1 MPAPSTPSAP
11 SPVPS
16 PTPSLIDQL
25 LDAMRLRCIGPPR
38 GGRVVA
44 VAGDPVEPAVFYFGA
59 VAGGIWKTE
68 DAGATW
74 ENVSDGYLKTSSVG
88 ALAVSDSDPNVIY
101 AGMGESTIRAD
112 VSHGDGVYKSTDR
125 GRSWVHLGLADT
137 RHVSEIC
144 IHPRDPDRVYVAALG
159 HAFGPNPERGVYRS
173 TDGGAG
179 WERVLY
185 LDERAGRTS
194 PSRCDGT
201 GAADLALDVRNPT
214 ILYASLWRVHR
225 NFWELAS
232 GGPGSGLWRST
243 DSGTTWTEI
252 TPNLGLPASA
262 VLGKIGVAASP
273 ARSGRVWAL
282 VESDTAPGLYR
293 SDDFGE
299 TWTLASD
306 RQDLRYRP
314 WYYMHVFADPQD
326 EDTVY
331 VNNLRMWK
339 STDAGAHFTPLPT
352 PHGDNHDLWIDPR
365 DNRRMIQGNDG
376 GANVSFNAGASWSSV
391 YNQLTAQLYTVD
403 TDGRAPHYLVYG
415 TQQDNSSIGVPSS
428 ANDGAI
434 TWADCRVAGT
444 GESGYVAVDP
454 RDPDVVYVGAVG
466 SSPGGGGALQRYD
479 HRTGQIRLVNVWP
492 EHHGGIGPGELKY
505 RFGWT
510 FPIRFSP
517 HDPNVLYTGG
527 NRVFRSTDEGQSW
540 EPISPD
546 LTRAAADKLGPS
558 GGPITLD
565 TSGAEHYCTLYT
577 LAESP
582 HEPGVLWAGSDDGL
596 VHLSRDGGRSWRN
609 VTPPDLPEWSFVR
622 TVEPS
627 PHAPGTLYLAATR
640 YKLDDPAPYLYRTA
654 DYGGSWQAITG
665 SGDLAIPA
673 DDFTRVIRADPHCP
687 GVLYAGTE
695 TGLHVSLDDGAT
707 WRRWRSNFPVT
718 PVYDLKIEG
727 TDLVVATHGRS
738 FWILDDLTPLHQA
751 AAGAGDGPGSDSDAG
766 ANTDPGS
773 DSNIGSG
780 TGPDSGSSF
789 GLAADHDPGSA
800 FEAGA
805 APGSGSTAGS
815 APASGSAQIRLY
827 APRRTWRLLPDVM
840 GFITGNDGKDYSI
853 GLGKAA
859 TYVASRSDAG
869 RVERRFLDAGEAAPI
884 GAIVYYHLPEGLAAD
899 AQAAGKAAEP
909 GSADSGAPAATPGAP
924 ATSAIS
930 ESTASAGGAADA
942 QAAGKAAGPGSADSI
957 APATAPAAP
966 RAPATSE
973 STASAGGAANAQAAG
988 KAAGPGSADS
998 GAPATAPAAPVAS
1011 GAPTASEST
1020 ASAGGPAASFSL
1032 TFLDAEGGLIREFRP
1047 KPAGYDTLSDE
1058 DKALDPGPW
1067 MPVRA
1072 GVNRFVWDLRYPGAT
1087 RLRGNKTGEEAE
1099 RGPLV
1104 LPGTFQVRLTVG
1116 GHTLTESF
1124 EVVNDPRSPASLE
1137 DLREQLD
1144 CLLAIRDRISA
1155 ACEGVRRIR
1164 ETTGEVERW
1173 CARLSR
1179 HGGHEAAL
1187 EAGRALC
1194 EALAAVESALVLP
1207 GKQTDTFGLNRRV
1220 RLNAALASVISIV
1233 DSADARPTVQA
1244 RALAEEYMARIDD
1257 ELENLDALL
1266 DHDLGAFNDLVSE
1279 AGLPPVDTP

>member
-1 MPAPSTPSAP
+1 MPTPSA
-11 SPVPS
+11 
-16 PTPSLIDQL
+16 TDQL
-25 LDAMRLRCIGPPR
+25 LDAMPFRCIGPPR

-137 RHVSEIC
+137 RHVSEIR

-173 TDGGAG
+173 TDGGAC
-179 WERVLY
+179 WERVLHP
-185 LDERAGRTS
+185 DERDGRTS

-201 GAADLALDVRNPT
+201 GAADLALDARNPT
-214 ILYASLWRVHR
+214 ILYASLWTVHR

-262 VLGKIGVAASP
+262 VLGKIGVTASP

-282 VESDTAPGLYR
+282 VESDAAPGLYR

-331 VNNLRMWK
+331 VNNLQMWK

-428 ANDGAI
+428 TNDGAI

-565 TSGAEHYCTLYT
+565 TSGAEHYCTLYA

-596 VHLSRDGGRSWRN
+596 VHLSRDGGRSWRD

-622 TVEPS
+622 AVEPS

-640 YKLDDPAPYLYRTA
+640 YKLDDPAPYLYRTT
-654 DYGGSWQAITG
+654 DYGERWEAITG

-718 PVYDLKIEG
+718 PVYDLKVEG
-727 TDLVVATHGRS
+727 ADLVVATHGRS
-738 FWILDDLTPLHQA
+738 FWILDDLTPLHQEA
-751 AAGAGDGPGSDSDAG
+751 
-766 ANTDPGS
+766 
-773 DSNIGSG
+773 SG
-780 TGPDSGSSF
+780 TGGGLGSDPESGTVPVSGTTGLGSGADSDGDAGPDRG
-789 GLAADHDPGSA
+789 
-800 FEAGA
+800 
-805 APGSGSTAGS
+805 PGSGSGSDPTSVSRPAAGCDAVPDS
-815 APASGSAQIRLY
+815 GVAPGSDTAQIGLY

-840 GFITGNDGKDYSI
+840 GFITSNDGKDYSI

-859 TYVASRSDAG
+859 TYVASRNETG
-869 RVERRFLDAGEAAPI
+869 HVERRFLDAGEAAPI

-899 AQAAGKAAEP
+899 AQAAGKAAES
-909 GSADSGAPAATPGAP
+909 GSADSGSGAP
-924 ATSAIS
+924 ATAPAAPGVLAAS
-930 ESTASAGGAADA
+930 ESTASAGGPTD
-942 QAAGKAAGPGSADSI
+942 
-957 APATAPAAP
+957 
-966 RAPATSE
+966 
-973 STASAGGAANAQAAG
+973 AQAAG

-998 GAPATAPAAPVAS
+998 GAPATAPAAP
-1011 GAPTASEST
+1011 GAPAASEST

-1032 TFLDAEGGLIREFRP
+1032 AFLDAEGGLIREFRP
-1047 KPAGYDTLSDE
+1047 KPAGHDTLDDE
-1058 DKALDPGPW
+1058 EKVLDPGPW

-1104 LPGTFQVRLTVG
+1104 LPGTFQVRLTAG
-1116 GHTLTESF
+1116 GRTLTESF
-1124 EVVNDPRSPASLE
+1124 EVVNDPRSPATVE
-1137 DLREQLD
+1137 ELREQLD

-1155 ACEGVRRIR
+1155 AYEGVRRIR
-1164 ETTGEVERW
+1164 ETAGEVERW

-1187 EAGRALC
+1187 EAGKTLC
-1194 EALAAVESALVLP
+1194 EALVAVESALVLP

-1220 RLNAALASVISIV
+1220 RLNAALASVIGII
-1233 DSADARPTVQA
+1233 DIADARPTTQA
-1244 RALAEEYMARIDD
+1244 RALAEEYMAAIDTR
-1257 ELENLDALL
+1257 LDRLAALL
-1266 DHDLGAFNDLVSE
+1266 DHDLATFNRLVAE
-1279 AGLPPVDTP
+1279 ANLPPIDPS

>member
-1 MPAPSTPSAP
+1 MPAPSAPSAP
-11 SPVPS
+11 SPAPS
-16 PTPSLIDQL
+16 RLDRL
-25 LDAMRLRCIGPPR
+25 LDAMRFRCIGPPR

-44 VAGDPVEPAVFYFGA
+44 VAGDPIEPAVFYFGA
-59 VAGGIWKTE
+59 VAGGIWKTG
-68 DAGATW
+68 DAGTTW

-112 VSHGDGVYKSTDR
+112 VSHGDGVWKSTDR
-125 GRSWVHLGLADT
+125 GRSWVHAGLADT
-137 RHVSEIC
+137 RHISEIR

-159 HAFGPNPERGVYRS
+159 HAFGPHPARGVYRS
-173 TDGGAG
+173 TDGGAC
-179 WERVLY
+179 WERVLHR
-185 LDERAGRTS
+185 DECAGRGS
-194 PSRCDGT
+194 SSWRDRT
-201 GAADLALDVRNPT
+201 GAADLALDARNPT
-214 ILYASLWRVHR
+214 ILYASLWTVHR

-243 DSGTTWTEI
+243 DGGTTWTEI
-252 TPNLGLPASA
+252 TPNLGLPAAA

-273 ARSGRVWAL
+273 ARDGRVWAL

-299 TWTLASD
+299 TWALASD
-306 RQDLRYRP
+306 RQELRYRP

-331 VNNLRMWK
+331 VNNLQMWK
-339 STDAGAHFTPLPT
+339 STDAGAHFTRMAT

-391 YNQLTAQLYTVD
+391 YNQLTAQIYTVD

-454 RDPDVVYVGAVG
+454 RDPDVVYVGAIG

-492 EHHGGIGPGELKY
+492 EHHGGIGPGELRY

-510 FPIRFSP
+510 FPILFSP
-517 HDPNVLYTGG
+517 HDPNVLYAGG

-565 TSGAEHYCTLYT
+565 TSGAEHYCTLYA

-596 VHLSRDGGRSWRN
+596 VHLSRDGGRSWRD

-654 DYGGSWQAITG
+654 DYGETWQAITGSG

-673 DDFTRVIRADPHCP
+673 DDFIRVIRADPGCP

-718 PVYDLKIEG
+718 PVYDLKVEG

-738 FWILDDLTPLHQA
+738 FWILDDLTPLHREA
-751 AAGAGDGPGSDSDAG
+751 LGSGGGSDSVSEFGAVPVSGAG
-766 ANTDPGS
+766 L
-773 DSNIGSG
+773 GSG
-780 TGPDSGSSF
+780 SGPDPTSVSCSVAGCGTVPDSGS
-789 GLAADHDPGSA
+789 
-800 FEAGA
+800 
-805 APGSGSTAGS
+805 APGSDAARIS
-815 APASGSAQIRLY
+815 LY

-840 GFITGNDGKDYSI
+840 DVISGTDGKDYSI

-859 TYVASRSDAG
+859 TYVASRNDAG
-869 RVERRFLDAGEAAPI
+869 LVERRFLDAGEAAPI
-884 GAIVYYHLPEGLAAD
+884 GAIVYYSLPEGLVAEAQGAGKLAESGSVDPIAPATASVAPAASESAFSAGGAD
-899 AQAAGKAAEP
+899 EEGQAAGKSAE
-909 GSADSGAPAATPGAP
+909 
-924 ATSAIS
+924 
-930 ESTASAGGAADA
+930 
-942 QAAGKAAGPGSADSI
+942 PGSADSI
-957 APATAPAAP
+957 APV
-966 RAPATSE
+966 
-973 STASAGGAANAQAAG
+973 TASV
-988 KAAGPGSADS
+988 
-998 GAPATAPAAPVAS
+998 AP
-1011 GAPTASEST
+1011 GAPTAPATLHPSP
-1020 ASAGGPAASFSL
+1020 ASAGKPVSPTPSASL
-1032 TFLDAEGGLIREFRP
+1032 AFLDAEGGLIREFRP
-1047 KPAGYDTLSDE
+1047 KPAGHDTLDDE

-1072 GVNRFVWDLRYPGAT
+1072 GVNRFVWDLRYPGAM

-1104 LPGTFQVRLTVG
+1104 LSGIYQVRLTIG
-1116 GHTLTESF
+1116 DHTLTGSF
-1124 EVVNDPRSPASLE
+1124 EVVNDPRSPASPE

-1155 ACEGVRRIR
+1155 AYEGVRRIR
-1164 ETTGEVERW
+1164 ETIGEVERW
-1173 CARLSR
+1173 CARLAR
-1179 HGGHEAAL
+1179 CGGHDAVL
-1187 EAGRALC
+1187 EAGKALC
-1194 EALAAVESALVLP
+1194 EALAAVESDLVLP

-1233 DSADARPTVQA
+1233 DSADARPTTQA
-1244 RALAEEYMARIDD
+1244 RALAAEYMAAIDAR
-1257 ELENLDALL
+1257 LARLSALL
-1266 DHDLGAFNDLVSE
+1266 DHDLATFNRMVTE
-1279 AGLPPVDTP
+1279 ANLPPVDPP

>member
-1 MPAPSTPSAP
+1 MSAPSPALSAAPSPAPST
-11 SPVPS
+11 
-16 PTPSLIDQL
+16 IDRL
-25 LDAMRLRCIGPPR
+25 LDTMRFRCIGPPR

-74 ENVSDGYLKTSSVG
+74 TNVSDGYLKTSSVG

-112 VSHGDGVYKSTDR
+112 VSHGDGIWKSTDR
-125 GRSWVHLGLADT
+125 GRSWVHVGLADT
-137 RHVSEIC
+137 RHVSEIR
-144 IHPRDPDRVYVAALG
+144 IHPRDPDRVWVAALG
-159 HAFGPNPERGVYRS
+159 HAFGPHPERGVYRS
-173 TDGGAG
+173 TDGGAS

-185 LDERAGRTS
+185 RDERSERTS
-194 PSRCDGT
+194 PSRRDRSERISPSRDNCT
-201 GAADLALDVRNPT
+201 GAADLALDARNPS
-214 ILYASLWRVHR
+214 ILYASLWTVHR

-243 DSGTTWTEI
+243 DSGTTWIEI
-252 TPNLGLPASA
+252 TANLGLPATA

-273 ARSGRVWAL
+273 ARDGRVWAL

-293 SDDFGE
+293 SEDFGE

-331 VNNLRMWK
+331 VNNLQMWK
-339 STDAGAHFTPLPT
+339 STDAGAHFTPVPT

-415 TQQDNSSIGVPSS
+415 TQQDNSSIGVPSGT
-428 ANDGAI
+428 NDGAI

-454 RDPDVVYVGAVG
+454 RDPDVLYVGAVG

-492 EHHGGIGPGELKY
+492 EHHGGIGPGELRY

-517 HDPNVLYTGG
+517 HDPKVLYTGG
-527 NRVFRSTDEGQSW
+527 NRVFRSTDEGQGW

-596 VHLSRDGGRSWRN
+596 VHLSRDGGRSWRD
-609 VTPPDLPEWSFVR
+609 VTPPDLPEWAFIR

-627 PHAPGTLYLAATR
+627 PHAPGVLYLAATR

-654 DYGGSWQAITG
+654 DYGERWQAITG
-665 SGDLAIPA
+665 SGDCAIPP
-673 DDFTRVIRADPHCP
+673 DDYTRVIRADPHCP

-695 TGLHVSLDDGAT
+695 TGLYVSLDDGAT

-727 TDLVVATHGRS
+727 TDLVIATHGRS
-738 FWILDDLTPLHQA
+738 FWILDDLTPLHRETA
-751 AAGAGDGPGSDSDAG
+751 ERAGGGGLGAVPGSGAVSGSDTGSGAALGFSAG
-766 ANTDPGS
+766 SNAVPDPGS
-773 DSNIGSG
+773 D
-780 TGPDSGSSF
+780 
-789 GLAADHDPGSA
+789 
-800 FEAGA
+800 A
-805 APGSGSTAGS
+805 APIG
-815 APASGSAQIRLY
+815 LY

-840 GFITGNDGKDYSI
+840 GFITGTDGKDYSI

-859 TYVASRSDAG
+859 TYVASRNDAG
-869 RVERRFLDAGEAAPI
+869 LVERRFLDAGEAAPI
-884 GAIVYYHLPEGLAAD
+884 GAIVYYTLPED
-899 AQAAGKAAEP
+899 VAAGA
-909 GSADSGAPAATPGAP
+909 GRDDSTSATSDTTPATPAASEP
-924 ATSAIS
+924 A
-930 ESTASAGGAADA
+930 ASAGGAA
-942 QAAGKAAGPGSADSI
+942 PSC
-957 APATAPAAP
+957 
-966 RAPATSE
+966 
-973 STASAGGAANAQAAG
+973 
-988 KAAGPGSADS
+988 
-998 GAPATAPAAPVAS
+998 
-1011 GAPTASEST
+1011 
-1020 ASAGGPAASFSL
+1020 SL
-1032 TFLDAEGGLIREFRP
+1032 TFLDAEGALIREFRP
-1047 KPAGYDTLSDE
+1047 KPAGYDKLDDE

-1067 MPVRA
+1067 MPVRV
-1072 GVNRFVWDLRYPGAT
+1072 GVNRFVWDLRYPGAM

-1104 LPGTFQVRLTVG
+1104 LPGIFQVRLTVG
-1116 GHTLTESF
+1116 ERTLTESF
-1124 EVVNDPRSPASLE
+1124 EVANDPRSPASPE

-1155 ACEGVRRIR
+1155 AYEAVRCIR
-1164 ETTGEVERW
+1164 ETTGEIERW
-1173 CARLSR
+1173 CTRLARR
-1179 HGGHEAAL
+1179 GGHDAAL

-1194 EALAAVESALVLP
+1194 EALAAVESALILP
-1207 GKQTDTFGLNRRV
+1207 GRQTDTFGLNRRV

-1233 DSADARPTVQA
+1233 DSADARPTSQA
-1244 RALAEEYMARIDD
+1244 RALAEEYMARIDG
-1257 ELENLDALL
+1257 ELDRLKTLL
-1266 DHDLGAFNDLVSE
+1266 DRDLGTFNDLVSE
-1279 AGLPPVDTP
+1279 ANLPPVDTS

>member
-1 MPAPSTPSAP
+1 MPAPSTPS
-11 SPVPS
+11 VPS

-25 LDAMRLRCIGPPR
+25 LDAMRFRCIGPPR

-125 GRSWVHLGLADT
+125 GRSWVHMGLAET
-137 RHVSEIC
+137 RHISEIR

-173 TDGGAG
+173 TDGGAC

-185 LDERAGRTS
+185 LDECAGRTS

-201 GAADLALDVRNPT
+201 GAADLALDARNPT

-252 TPNLGLPASA
+252 TPNLGLPAST

-306 RQDLRYRP
+306 RQELRYRP

-331 VNNLRMWK
+331 VNNLQMWK

-454 RDPDVVYVGAVG
+454 RDPDILYVGAVG

-565 TSGAEHYCTLYT
+565 TSGAEHYCTLYA

-718 PVYDLKIEG
+718 PIYDLKIEG

-766 ANTDPGS
+766 ANADPGS
-773 DSNIGSG
+773 DSNTGSG
-780 TGPDSGSSF
+780 TGPDSGSSLS
-789 GLAADHDPGSA
+789 LAADHDPGSA
-800 FEAGA
+800 FDVGA
-805 APGSGSTAGS
+805 APGSGS

-859 TYVASRSDAG
+859 TYVASRNETG
-869 RVERRFLDAGEAAPI
+869 HVERRFLDAGEAAPI
-884 GAIVYYHLPEGLAAD
+884 GAIVYYYLPEDLAAD

-909 GSADSGAPAATPGAP
+909 GSADSGAPA
-924 ATSAIS
+924 
-930 ESTASAGGAADA
+930 
-942 QAAGKAAGPGSADSI
+942 
-957 APATAPAAP
+957 TAP
-966 RAPATSE
+966 
-973 STASAGGAANAQAAG
+973 
-988 KAAGPGSADS
+988 
-998 GAPATAPAAPVAS
+998 TAPGVL
-1011 GAPTASEST
+1011 TASEST

-1032 TFLDAEGGLIREFRP
+1032 AFLDAEGGLIREFRP
-1047 KPAGYDTLSDE
+1047 KPAGHDTLDDE
-1058 DKALDPGPW
+1058 EKALDPGPW

-1072 GVNRFVWDLRYPGAT
+1072 GVNRFVWNLRYPGAT

-1116 GHTLTESF
+1116 EHTLTESF

-1144 CLLAIRDRISA
+1144 CLLAIRDGISA
-1155 ACEGVRRIR
+1155 AYAGVWRIR
-1164 ETTGEVERW
+1164 ETAGEVERW

-1187 EAGRALC
+1187 EAGKALC
-1194 EALAAVESALVLP
+1194 EALVAVESALVLP

-1257 ELENLDALL
+1257 ELERLHALL
-1266 DHDLGAFNDLVSE
+1266 DHDLGAFNDLVS
-1279 AGLPPVDTP
+1279 AVGLPPVDTP

>member
-1 MPAPSTPSAP
+1 MPAPSPALSAAP
-11 SPVPS
+11 SPA
-16 PTPSLIDQL
+16 PSLIDQL
-25 LDAMRLRCIGPPR
+25 LDTMRFRCIGPPR

-68 DAGATW
+68 DAGVTW
-74 ENVSDGYLKTSSVG
+74 TNVSDGYLKTSSVG

-112 VSHGDGVYKSTDR
+112 VSHGDGVWKSTDR
-125 GRSWVHLGLADT
+125 GRSWVHVGLADT
-137 RHVSEIC
+137 RHVSEIR
-144 IHPRDPDRVYVAALG
+144 IHPRDPDRVWVAALG
-159 HAFGPNPERGVYRS
+159 HAFGPHPERGVYRS
-173 TDGGAG
+173 TDGGAS

-185 LDERAGRTS
+185 RDERTEPTS
-194 PSRCDGT
+194 PSRHDRSERISPSRDNRT
-201 GAADLALDVRNPT
+201 GAADLALDTRNPS
-214 ILYASLWRVHR
+214 ILYASLWTVHR

-243 DSGTTWTEI
+243 DSGTTWIEI
-252 TPNLGLPASA
+252 TANLGLPATA

-273 ARSGRVWAL
+273 ARDGRVWAL

-293 SDDFGE
+293 SEDFGE

-339 STDAGAHFTPLPT
+339 STDAGAHFTPVPT

-415 TQQDNSSIGVPSS
+415 TQQDNSSIGVPSG

-454 RDPDVVYVGAVG
+454 RDPDVLYVGAVG

-492 EHHGGIGPGELKY
+492 EHHGGIGPGELRY

-517 HDPNVLYTGG
+517 HDPKVLYTGG

-596 VHLSRDGGRSWRN
+596 VHLSRDGGRSWRD
-609 VTPPDLPEWSFVR
+609 VTPPDLPEWAFIR

-627 PHAPGTLYLAATR
+627 PHAPGALYLAATR

-654 DYGGSWQAITG
+654 DYGERWQAITG
-665 SGDLAIPA
+665 SGDCAIPP
-673 DDFTRVIRADPHCP
+673 DDYTRVIRADPDCP

-695 TGLHVSLDDGAT
+695 TGLYVSLDDGAT

-727 TDLVVATHGRS
+727 TDLVIATHGRS
-738 FWILDDLTPLHQA
+738 FWILDDLTPLHRETA
-751 AAGAGDGPGSDSDAG
+751 ERAGGGGLGAVPGSGAVSGSDTGSGAGLGFSAGSD
-766 ANTDPGS
+766 TVPDPGS
-773 DSNIGSG
+773 DAARIG
-780 TGPDSGSSF
+780 
-789 GLAADHDPGSA
+789 
-800 FEAGA
+800 
-805 APGSGSTAGS
+805 
-815 APASGSAQIRLY
+815 LY

-840 GFITGNDGKDYSI
+840 GFITGTDGKDYSI

-859 TYVASRSDAG
+859 TYVASRNDAG
-869 RVERRFLDAGEAAPI
+869 LVERRFLDAGEAAPI
-884 GAIVYYHLPEGLAAD
+884 GAIVYYDLPEGVAAEAPAGTGRD
-899 AQAAGKAAEP
+899 DSTSAASATSDTTPATPAASESAVSAGGATEGRAAGKPAEP
-909 GSADSGAPAATPGAP
+909 GSSDPTAP
-924 ATSAIS
+924 ATAPATPAVATDSVSPIPAVSATPTPS
-930 ESTASAGGAADA
+930 PASAGGAA
-942 QAAGKAAGPGSADSI
+942 PSC
-957 APATAPAAP
+957 
-966 RAPATSE
+966 
-973 STASAGGAANAQAAG
+973 
-988 KAAGPGSADS
+988 
-998 GAPATAPAAPVAS
+998 
-1011 GAPTASEST
+1011 
-1020 ASAGGPAASFSL
+1020 SL
-1032 TFLDAEGGLIREFRP
+1032 AFLDAEGVLIREFRP
-1047 KPAGYDTLSDE
+1047 KPAGHDKLDDE

-1072 GVNRFVWDLRYPGAT
+1072 GVNRFVWDLRYPGAM

-1104 LPGTFQVRLTVG
+1104 LPGIFQVRLTVG
-1116 GHTLTESF
+1116 ERTLTESF
-1124 EVVNDPRSPASLE
+1124 EVVNDPRSPVSLE

-1144 CLLAIRDRISA
+1144 CLLVIRDRISA
-1155 ACEGVRRIR
+1155 AYAGVRCIR
-1164 ETTGEVERW
+1164 ETTGEIERW
-1173 CARLSR
+1173 CTRLVR
-1179 HGGHEAAL
+1179 YGGHDAAL
-1187 EAGRALC
+1187 EAGKALC
-1194 EALAAVESALVLP
+1194 EALAAVESALILP
-1207 GKQTDTFGLNRRV
+1207 GRQTDTFGLNRRV

-1233 DSADARPTVQA
+1233 DSADARPTSQA
-1244 RALAEEYMARIDD
+1244 RALAEEYMARIDG
-1257 ELENLDALL
+1257 ELDRLKTLL
-1266 DHDLGAFNDLVSE
+1266 DHDLGTFNDLVSE
-1279 AGLPPVDTP
+1279 ANLPPVDTS

>member
-1 MPAPSTPSAP
+1 MSSIRTIRTGSPPSPAPSR
-11 SPVPS
+11 
-16 PTPSLIDQL
+16 LDRL
-25 LDAMRLRCIGPPR
+25 LDAMRFRCIGPPR

-44 VAGDPVEPAVFYFGA
+44 VAGDPAEPAVFYFGA

-88 ALAVSDSDPNVIY
+88 ALTVSDSDPSVIY

-112 VSHGDGVYKSTDR
+112 ISHGDGVWKSTDR
-125 GRSWVHLGLADT
+125 GRSWAHLGLADT
-137 RHVSEIC
+137 RHVSEIR

-173 TDGGAG
+173 TDGGAH

-185 LDERAGRTS
+185 LDEH
-194 PSRCDGT
+194 T
-201 GAADLALDVRNPT
+201 GAADLALDARNPAV
-214 ILYASLWRVHR
+214 LYASLWRVHR

-243 DSGTTWTEI
+243 DGGTTWTEI
-252 TPNLGLPASA
+252 TPNLGLPATA

-273 ARSGRVWAL
+273 ARDGRVWAL

-293 SDDFGE
+293 SEDFGE

-306 RQDLRYRP
+306 RQELRYRP
-314 WYYMHVFADPQD
+314 WYYMHVFADPRD
-326 EDTVY
+326 EDSVY

-454 RDPDVVYVGAVG
+454 RDPDVVYVGAIG

-492 EHHGGIGPGELKY
+492 EHHGGIGPGELRY

-510 FPIRFSP
+510 FPILFSP
-517 HDPNVLYTGG
+517 HDPNVLYAGG

-546 LTRAAADKLGPS
+546 LTRAATDKLGPS

-565 TSGAEHYCTLYT
+565 TSGAEHYCTLYAF
-577 LAESP
+577 AESP

-596 VHLSRDGGRSWRN
+596 VHLSRDGGRSWRD

-654 DYGGSWQAITG
+654 DYGETWQAITG
-665 SGDLAIPA
+665 SGSGSDSGDLAIPA
-673 DDFTRVIRADPHCP
+673 DDFTRVIRADPGCP

-718 PVYDLKIEG
+718 PVYDLKVEG

-738 FWILDDLTPLHQA
+738 FWILDDLTPLHREA
-751 AAGAGDGPGSDSDAG
+751 AAEAAGGEPGAGSDFGAVPGSGSGVGSSTSTGTGAGFDSGARSDAG
-766 ANTDPGS
+766 
-773 DSNIGSG
+773 
-780 TGPDSGSSF
+780 PDS
-789 GLAADHDPGSA
+789 
-800 FEAGA
+800 GA
-805 APGSGSTAGS
+805 APGSDAARTGAGS
-815 APASGSAQIRLY
+815 DPSADLGLSAGSDSGANPDPESSADRGLGSDSGPGPTPASHSAAGYDAIPDSGAAPGSDAARIGAQIKLY

-840 GFITGNDGKDYSI
+840 DFITGTDGKDYSI

-859 TYVASRSDAG
+859 TYVASRNEAG
-869 RVERRFLDAGEAAPI
+869 HVERRFLDAGEAALI
-884 GAIVYYHLPEGLAAD
+884 GAIVYYYLPEDLAAD
-899 AQAAGKAAEP
+899 AQAAGE
-909 GSADSGAPAATPGAP
+909 
-924 ATSAIS
+924 
-930 ESTASAGGAADA
+930 SAG
-942 QAAGKAAGPGSADSI
+942 S
-957 APATAPAAP
+957 
-966 RAPATSE
+966 
-973 STASAGGAANAQAAG
+973 
-988 KAAGPGSADS
+988 GSADS
-998 GAPATAPAAPVAS
+998 GAPATAPAASP
-1011 GAPTASEST
+1011 
-1020 ASAGGPAASFSL
+1020 SL
-1032 TFLDAEGGLIREFRP
+1032 AFLDAEGGLIREFRP
-1047 KPAGYDTLSDE
+1047 KPAGHDKLADE

-1072 GVNRFVWDLRYPGAT
+1072 GVNRFVWDLRHPGAM
-1087 RLRGNKTGEEAE
+1087 RMRGNKTGEEAE

-1104 LPGTFQVRLTVG
+1104 LPGTCQVRLTIG
-1116 GHTLTESF
+1116 EHTLTESF
-1124 EVVNDPRSPASLE
+1124 EVANDPRSPASPG
-1137 DLREQLD
+1137 DLHEQLD
-1144 CLLAIRDRISA
+1144 CLLAIRDKLSA
-1155 ACEGVRRIR
+1155 CYAGVRRIR
-1164 ETTGEVERW
+1164 ETAGEIERW
-1173 CARLSR
+1173 CARLTR
-1179 HGGHEAAL
+1179 HGGHEAAV

-1194 EALAAVESALVLP
+1194 EALAAVESALILP
-1207 GKQTDTFGLNRRV
+1207 GRQTDTFGLHHRV

-1233 DSADARPTVQA
+1233 DSADARPTTQA
-1244 RALAEEYMARIDD
+1244 RALAEEYMARIDG
-1257 ELENLDALL
+1257 ELDRLKTLL
-1266 DHDLGAFNDLVSE
+1266 DRDLGAFNDLVSE
-1279 AGLPPVDTP
+1279 ADLPPVDVP

>member
-1 MPAPSTPSAP
+1 MPAPSTPS
-11 SPVPS
+11 VPS

-25 LDAMRLRCIGPPR
+25 LDAMRFRCIGPPR

-68 DAGATW
+68 DAGVTW

-125 GRSWVHLGLADT
+125 GRSWVHLGLAET
-137 RHVSEIC
+137 RHISEIR

-173 TDGGAG
+173 TDGGAC
-179 WERVLY
+179 WERVLH

-201 GAADLALDVRNPT
+201 GAADLALDARNPT
-214 ILYASLWRVHR
+214 ILYASLWTVHR

-252 TPNLGLPASA
+252 TPNLGLPAST

-306 RQDLRYRP
+306 RQELRYRP

-331 VNNLRMWK
+331 VNNLQMWK

-454 RDPDVVYVGAVG
+454 RNPDVVYVGAVG

-565 TSGAEHYCTLYT
+565 TSGAEHYCTLYA

-596 VHLSRDGGRSWRN
+596 VHLSRDGGRSWRD

-627 PHAPGTLYLAATR
+627 PHAPGTLYLTATR

-718 PVYDLKIEG
+718 PVYDLKVEG
-727 TDLVVATHGRS
+727 ADLVVATHGRS
-738 FWILDDLTPLHQA
+738 FWILDDLTPLHQEA
-751 AAGAGDGPGSDSDAG
+751 
-766 ANTDPGS
+766 
-773 DSNIGSG
+773 SG
-780 TGPDSGSSF
+780 TGGGLGSDPESGTVPVSGTTGLGSGAGSDGDAGPDRG
-789 GLAADHDPGSA
+789 
-800 FEAGA
+800 
-805 APGSGSTAGS
+805 PGSGSGSDPTSVSHPAAGYDTVPDS
-815 APASGSAQIRLY
+815 GVAPGSRSAQIGLY

-859 TYVASRSDAG
+859 TYVASRNDAG
-869 RVERRFLDAGEAAPI
+869 QVERRFLDAGEAAPI

-899 AQAAGKAAEP
+899 AQAAGKAA
-909 GSADSGAPAATPGAP
+909 
-924 ATSAIS
+924 
-930 ESTASAGGAADA
+930 
-942 QAAGKAAGPGSADSI
+942 
-957 APATAPAAP
+957 
-966 RAPATSE
+966 
-973 STASAGGAANAQAAG
+973 
-988 KAAGPGSADS
+988 GPGSADS
-998 GAPATAPAAPVAS
+998 GAPATAPTAPGVLT
-1011 GAPTASEST
+1011 APEST

-1032 TFLDAEGGLIREFRP
+1032 AFLDAEGGLIREFHP
-1047 KPAGYDTLSDE
+1047 KLAGYDTLDDE
-1058 DKALDPGPW
+1058 EKALDPGPW

-1072 GVNRFVWDLRYPGAT
+1072 GVNRFVWNLRYPGAT

-1137 DLREQLD
+1137 ELREQLD

-1155 ACEGVRRIR
+1155 AYAGVRRIR
-1164 ETTGEVERW
+1164 ETAGEVERW

-1194 EALAAVESALVLP
+1194 EALVAVESALVLP

-1257 ELENLDALL
+1257 ELERLHALL

>member
-1 MPAPSTPSAP
+1 MPATSAP
-11 SPVPS
+11 SPA
-16 PTPSLIDQL
+16 PSLIDQL
-25 LDAMRLRCIGPPR
+25 LDAMRFRCIGPPR

-68 DAGATW
+68 DAGVTW
-74 ENVSDGYLKTSSVG
+74 TNVSDGYLKTSSVG

-112 VSHGDGVYKSTDR
+112 VSHGDGIWKSTDR
-125 GRSWVHLGLADT
+125 GRSWVHVGLADT
-137 RHVSEIC
+137 RHVSEIR
-144 IHPRDPDRVYVAALG
+144 IHPRDPDRVWVAALG
-159 HAFGPNPERGVYRS
+159 HAFGPHPERGVYRS
-173 TDGGAG
+173 TDGGAS

-185 LDERAGRTS
+185 RDERTEPTS
-194 PSRCDGT
+194 PSRRDRPEPTSPSWRDHT
-201 GAADLALDVRNPT
+201 GAADLALDTRNPS
-214 ILYASLWRVHR
+214 ILYASLWTVHR

-243 DSGTTWTEI
+243 DSGTTWIEI
-252 TPNLGLPASA
+252 TANLGLPATA

-273 ARSGRVWAL
+273 ARDGRVWAL

-293 SDDFGE
+293 SEDFGE

-331 VNNLRMWK
+331 VNNLQMWK
-339 STDAGAHFTPLPT
+339 STDAGAHFTPVPT

-365 DNRRMIQGNDG
+365 DNRRMIQSNDG

-415 TQQDNSSIGVPSS
+415 TQQDNSSIGVPSGT
-428 ANDGAI
+428 NDGAI

-454 RDPDVVYVGAVG
+454 RDPDVLYVGAVG

-492 EHHGGIGPGELKY
+492 EHHGGIGPGELRY

-517 HDPNVLYTGG
+517 HDPKVLYTGG
-527 NRVFRSTDEGQSW
+527 NRVFRSTDEGQGW

-596 VHLSRDGGRSWRN
+596 VHLSRDGGRSWRD
-609 VTPPDLPEWSFVR
+609 VTPPDLPEWAFIR

-627 PHAPGTLYLAATR
+627 PHAPGALYLAATR

-654 DYGGSWQAITG
+654 DYGERWQAITG
-665 SGDLAIPA
+665 SGDCAIPP
-673 DDFTRVIRADPHCP
+673 DDYTRVIRADPGCP

-695 TGLHVSLDDGAT
+695 TGLYVSLDDGAT

-727 TDLVVATHGRS
+727 TDLVIATHGRS
-738 FWILDDLTPLHQA
+738 FWILDDLTPLHRETA
-751 AAGAGDGPGSDSDAG
+751 ERAGGGGLG
-766 ANTDPGS
+766 AV
-773 DSNIGSG
+773 
-780 TGPDSGSSF
+780 
-789 GLAADHDPGSA
+789 
-800 FEAGA
+800 
-805 APGSGSTAGS
+805 PGSGAVSGSDTDTGSGAGLGFSAGS
-815 APASGSAQIRLY
+815 DAAPIGLY

-840 GFITGNDGKDYSI
+840 DFITGTDGKDYSI

-859 TYVASRSDAG
+859 TYVASRNDAG
-869 RVERRFLDAGEAAPI
+869 LVERRFLDAGEAAPI
-884 GAIVYYHLPEGLAAD
+884 GAIVYYSLPEGV
-899 AQAAGKAAEP
+899 AAE
-909 GSADSGAPAATPGAP
+909 APAGAGRDDPTSAVSTTSDTTP
-924 ATSAIS
+924 AT
-930 ESTASAGGAADA
+930 
-942 QAAGKAAGPGSADSI
+942 
-957 APATAPAAP
+957 
-966 RAPATSE
+966 
-973 STASAGGAANAQAAG
+973 
-988 KAAGPGSADS
+988 
-998 GAPATAPAAPVAS
+998 
-1011 GAPTASEST
+1011 
-1020 ASAGGPAASFSL
+1020 PAASEPAASADGAAPSCSL
-1032 TFLDAEGGLIREFRP
+1032 AFLDAEGALIREFRP
-1047 KPAGYDTLSDE
+1047 KPAGYDTLDDE

-1072 GVNRFVWDLRYPGAT
+1072 GVNRFVWDLRYPGAM

-1104 LPGTFQVRLTVG
+1104 LPGIHQVRLTVG
-1116 GHTLTESF
+1116 EHTLTESF
-1124 EVVNDPRSPASLE
+1124 EVANDPRSPASPE

-1155 ACEGVRRIR
+1155 AYEGVQRIR
-1164 ETTGEVERW
+1164 ETTGEIERW
-1173 CARLSR
+1173 CTRLARR
-1179 HGGHEAAL
+1179 GGHDAAL

-1207 GKQTDTFGLNRRV
+1207 GRQTDTFGLNRRV

-1233 DSADARPTVQA
+1233 DSADARPTSQA
-1244 RALAEEYMARIDD
+1244 RALAEEYMARIDG
-1257 ELENLDALL
+1257 ELDRLKTLL
-1266 DHDLGAFNDLVSE
+1266 DRDLGTFNDLVSE
-1279 AGLPPVDTP
+1279 ANLPPVDTS

>member
-25 LDAMRLRCIGPPR
+25 LDAMRFRCIGPPR

-68 DAGATW
+68 DAGTTW

-137 RHVSEIC
+137 RHVSEIR

-185 LDERAGRTS
+185 PDERAGRIS

-214 ILYASLWRVHR
+214 ILYASLWTVHR

-331 VNNLRMWK
+331 VNNLQMWK
-339 STDAGAHFTPLPT
+339 STDAGAHFTPVPT

-376 GANVSFNAGASWSSV
+376 GANVSFNAGVSWSSV

-428 ANDGAI
+428 TNDGAI

-546 LTRAAADKLGPS
+546 LTRAAVDKLGPS

-565 TSGAEHYCTLYT
+565 TSGAEHYCTLYA

-582 HEPGVLWAGSDDGL
+582 HEPGVLWAGSDDGP
-596 VHLSRDGGRSWRN
+596 VHLSRDGGRSWRD

-718 PVYDLKIEG
+718 PVYDLKVEG
-727 TDLVVATHGRS
+727 ADLVVATHGRS
-738 FWILDDLTPLHQA
+738 FWILDDLTPLHQEA
-751 AAGAGDGPGSDSDAG
+751 
-766 ANTDPGS
+766 
-773 DSNIGSG
+773 SG
-780 TGPDSGSSF
+780 TGGGLGSDPESGTVPVSGTTGLGSGAGSDGDAGPDRG
-789 GLAADHDPGSA
+789 
-800 FEAGA
+800 
-805 APGSGSTAGS
+805 PGSGSGSDPTSVSHPAAGYDTVPDS
-815 APASGSAQIRLY
+815 GVAPGSRSAQIGLY

-859 TYVASRSDAG
+859 TYVASRNDAG
-869 RVERRFLDAGEAAPI
+869 QVERRFLDAGEAAPI
-884 GAIVYYHLPEGLAAD
+884 GAIVYYCLPEGLAAD
-899 AQAAGKAAEP
+899 
-909 GSADSGAPAATPGAP
+909 
-924 ATSAIS
+924 
-930 ESTASAGGAADA
+930 
-942 QAAGKAAGPGSADSI
+942 
-957 APATAPAAP
+957 
-966 RAPATSE
+966 
-973 STASAGGAANAQAAG
+973 AQAAG

-998 GAPATAPAAPVAS
+998 GAPATAPTAPGVLT
-1011 GAPTASEST
+1011 APEST

-1032 TFLDAEGGLIREFRP
+1032 AFLDAEGGLIREFRP
-1047 KPAGYDTLSDE
+1047 KPAGHDTLDDE
-1058 DKALDPGPW
+1058 EKALDPGPW

-1072 GVNRFVWDLRYPGAT
+1072 GVNRFVWNLRYPGAT

-1116 GHTLTESF
+1116 EHTLTESF

-1137 DLREQLD
+1137 ELREQLD

-1155 ACEGVRRIR
+1155 AYAGVWRIR
-1164 ETTGEVERW
+1164 ETAGEVERW

-1187 EAGRALC
+1187 EAGKTLC

-1257 ELENLDALL
+1257 ELERLDALL
-1266 DHDLGAFNDLVSE
+1266 DRDLGAFNDLVSE

>member
-1 MPAPSTPSAP
+1 MPMTSA
-11 SPVPS
+11 
-16 PTPSLIDQL
+16 TNRL
-25 LDAMRLRCIGPPR
+25 LDAMRFRCIGPPR

-44 VAGDPVEPAVFYFGA
+44 VAGDPAEPAVFYFGA

-68 DAGATW
+68 DAGVTW

-112 VSHGDGVYKSTDR
+112 VSHGDGVWKSTDR
-125 GRSWVHLGLADT
+125 GRSWVHVGLADT
-137 RHVSEIC
+137 RHVSEIR

-159 HAFGPNPERGVYRS
+159 HAFGPHPERGVYRS
-173 TDGGAG
+173 TDGGAS

-185 LDERAGRTS
+185 RDERSEQTS
-194 PSRCDGT
+194 PSRCDRSEQTSPSRDERTEQTSPSWHDRT
-201 GAADLALDVRNPT
+201 GAADLALDTRNPT
-214 ILYASLWRVHR
+214 ILYASLWTVHR

-243 DSGTTWTEI
+243 DSGTTWTGI
-252 TPNLGLPASA
+252 TANLGLPATA

-273 ARSGRVWAL
+273 ARDGRVWAL

-293 SDDFGE
+293 SEDFGE

-331 VNNLRMWK
+331 VNNLQMWK
-339 STDAGAHFTPLPT
+339 STDAGAHFTPVPT

-376 GANVSFNAGASWSSV
+376 GANVSYNAGASWSSV

-415 TQQDNSSIGVPSS
+415 TQQDNSSIGVPSGT
-428 ANDGAI
+428 NDGAI

-454 RDPDVVYVGAVG
+454 RDPDVLYVGAVG

-492 EHHGGIGPGELKY
+492 EHHGGIGPGELRY

-517 HDPNVLYTGG
+517 HDPKVLYTGG

-596 VHLSRDGGRSWRN
+596 VHLSRDGGRSWRD
-609 VTPPDLPEWSFVR
+609 VTPPDLPEWAFIR

-627 PHAPGTLYLAATR
+627 SHAPGALYLAATR

-654 DYGGSWQAITG
+654 DYGERWQAITG
-665 SGDLAIPA
+665 SGDCAIPP
-673 DDFTRVIRADPHCP
+673 DDYTRVIRADPGCP

-695 TGLHVSLDDGAT
+695 TGLYVSLDDGAT

-727 TDLVVATHGRS
+727 TDLVIATHGRS

-751 AAGAGDGPGSDSDAG
+751 RKNGAVHPGPPYRCPIPGCKKVFQRSRSGWDAHVASSRLHPDWHPEIGDPEQRKERFKDEYPHWFDDRSIAG
-766 ANTDPGS
+766 ANTDSGAGS
-773 DSNIGSG
+773 DTGFLPGANCDPVQIG
-780 TGPDSGSSF
+780 
-789 GLAADHDPGSA
+789 
-800 FEAGA
+800 
-805 APGSGSTAGS
+805 
-815 APASGSAQIRLY
+815 LY

-840 GFITGNDGKDYSI
+840 GFITGTDGKDYSI

-859 TYVASRSDAG
+859 TYVASRNDAG
-869 RVERRFLDAGEAAPI
+869 LVERRFLDAGEAAPI
-884 GAIVYYHLPEGLAAD
+884 GAIVYYTLPEDVAAEAQAGAGRD
-899 AQAAGKAAEP
+899 DSTSAASATSDTTPATPAASESAVSAGGATEGQAAGKSAEP
-909 GSADSGAPAATPGAP
+909 GLADP
-924 ATSAIS
+924 
-930 ESTASAGGAADA
+930 
-942 QAAGKAAGPGSADSI
+942 I
-957 APATAPAAP
+957 APAT
-966 RAPATSE
+966 APATSE
-973 STASAGGAANAQAAG
+973 STASSVGGAA
-988 KAAGPGSADS
+988 P
-998 GAPATAPAAPVAS
+998 PC
-1011 GAPTASEST
+1011 
-1020 ASAGGPAASFSL
+1020 SL
-1032 TFLDAEGGLIREFRP
+1032 AFFDAEGTLIREFRP
-1047 KPAGYDTLSDE
+1047 KPAGHDKLDDE

-1072 GVNRFVWDLRYPGAT
+1072 GVNRFIWDLRYPGAI

-1104 LPGTFQVRLTVG
+1104 LPGTYQVHLTVG
-1116 GHTLTESF
+1116 EHTLTESF
-1124 EVVNDPRSPASLE
+1124 EVANDPRSPASFE
-1137 DLREQLD
+1137 ELRDQLD
-1144 CLLAIRDRISA
+1144 CLLAIRDKISA
-1155 ACEGVRRIR
+1155 AYEGVQRIR
-1164 ETTGEVERW
+1164 ETTGEIERW
-1173 CARLSR
+1173 CARLAR
-1179 HGGHEAAL
+1179 RDGHDAAL
-1187 EAGRALC
+1187 EAGKALC
-1194 EALAAVESALVLP
+1194 EALAAVESALILP
-1207 GKQTDTFGLNRRV
+1207 GRQTDTFGLNRRV

-1233 DSADARPTVQA
+1233 DSADARPTAQA
-1244 RALAEEYMARIDD
+1244 RALAEKYMTAIDA
-1257 ELENLDALL
+1257 ELDRLAAFLGQNLSI
-1266 DHDLGAFNDLVSE
+1266 FNRLVGE
-1279 AGLPPVDTP
+1279 VNLPPVDPS

>member
-1 MPAPSTPSAP
+1 
-11 SPVPS
+11 
-16 PTPSLIDQL
+16 
-25 LDAMRLRCIGPPR
+25 MRFRCIGPPR

-44 VAGDPVEPAVFYFGA
+44 VAGDPTEPAVFYFGA

-88 ALAVSDSDPNVIY
+88 ALAVSDSDPSVVY
-101 AGMGESTIRAD
+101 AGLGESTIRAD
-112 VSHGDGVYKSTDR
+112 VSYGDGVYKSTDR
-125 GRSWVHLGLADT
+125 GRSWTHLGLADT
-137 RHVSEIC
+137 RHVSEIR

-173 TDGGAG
+173 TDGGAR

-185 LDERAGRTS
+185 LDEH
-194 PSRCDGT
+194 T
-201 GAADLALDVRNPT
+201 GAADLALDARNPT
-214 ILYASLWRVHR
+214 ILYTSLWRVHR

-243 DSGTTWTEI
+243 DGGTTWTEI
-252 TPNLGLPASA
+252 TPNLGLPATA

-273 ARSGRVWAL
+273 ARDGRVWAL
-282 VESDTAPGLYR
+282 VESDAAPGLYR
-293 SDDFGE
+293 SEDFGE

-306 RQDLRYRP
+306 RQELRYRP
-314 WYYMHVFADPQD
+314 WYYMHVFADPRD

-376 GANVSFNAGASWSSV
+376 GANVSFNAGASWSSI

-415 TQQDNSSIGVPSS
+415 TQQDNSSIGVPSN

-454 RDPDVVYVGAVG
+454 RDPDVVYVGAIG

-492 EHHGGIGPGELKY
+492 EHHGGMGPGELRY

-510 FPIRFSP
+510 FPILFSP
-517 HDPNVLYTGG
+517 HDANVLYAGG

-565 TSGAEHYCTLYT
+565 TSGAEHYCTLYA

-596 VHLSRDGGRSWRN
+596 VHLSRDGGRSWRD

-654 DYGGSWQAITG
+654 DYGETWREITGSG

-673 DDFTRVIRADPHCP
+673 DDFTRVIRADPGCP

-695 TGLHVSLDDGAT
+695 TGLYASLDDGAT

-718 PVYDLKIEG
+718 PVYDLKVEG

-738 FWILDDLTPLHQA
+738 FWILDDLTPLHREA
-751 AAGAGDGPGSDSDAG
+751 AAGAIGGGPGAVPESGPVPGSGSGVGSSTGTGAGFDSGARLDAG
-766 ANTDPGS
+766 PDSGAGS
-773 DSNIGSG
+773 DSNPDPESSADRGFGSDSG
-780 TGPDSGSSF
+780 PGPTPASHSAAGYDAIPDS
-789 GLAADHDPGSA
+789 
-800 FEAGA
+800 GA
-805 APGSGSTAGS
+805 APGSDAARTG
-815 APASGSAQIRLY
+815 AQIKLY

-840 GFITGNDGKDYSI
+840 DFITGTDGKDYSI

-859 TYVASRSDAG
+859 TYVASRNEAG
-869 RVERRFLDAGEAAPI
+869 HVERRFLDAGEAAPT
-884 GAIVYYHLPEGLAAD
+884 GAIVYYHPESLAAD
-899 AQAAGKAAEP
+899 AQAVGK
-909 GSADSGAPAATPGAP
+909 
-924 ATSAIS
+924 
-930 ESTASAGGAADA
+930 SAG
-942 QAAGKAAGPGSADSI
+942 AG
-957 APATAPAAP
+957 
-966 RAPATSE
+966 
-973 STASAGGAANAQAAG
+973 ST
-988 KAAGPGSADS
+988 DS
-998 GAPATAPAAPVAS
+998 GAPATAPAASP
-1011 GAPTASEST
+1011 
-1020 ASAGGPAASFSL
+1020 SL
-1032 TFLDAEGGLIREFRP
+1032 AFLDAEGGLIREFRP
-1047 KPAGYDTLSDE
+1047 KPAGHDKLDDE

-1072 GVNRFVWDLRYPGAT
+1072 GVNRFVWDLRHPGAM
-1087 RLRGNKTGEEAE
+1087 RLRGNKTGEEAD

-1104 LPGTFQVRLTVG
+1104 LPGIYQVRLTIG
-1116 GHTLTESF
+1116 EHTLTESF
-1124 EVVNDPRSPASLE
+1124 EVVNDPRSPASPG

-1144 CLLAIRDRISA
+1144 CLLAIRDKLSA
-1155 ACEGVRRIR
+1155 CYAGVRRIR

-1173 CARLSR
+1173 CARLTR
-1179 HGGHEAAL
+1179 HGGHEAAVV
-1187 EAGRALC
+1187 AGRALC
-1194 EALAAVESALVLP
+1194 EALAAVESALILP
-1207 GKQTDTFGLNRRV
+1207 GRQTDTFGLHHRV

-1244 RALAEEYMARIDD
+1244 RALAEEYMARIDG
-1257 ELENLDALL
+1257 ELDRLKTLL
-1266 DHDLGAFNDLVSE
+1266 DRDLGAFNDLVSE
-1279 AGLPPVDTP
+1279 AGLPPVDAP